1 MGADWGRK
9 KPEKEQL
16 KKREQSNSPLSTP
29 NPISSPPPGS
39 QINIS
44 PAQVSPNKSPSN
56 PDDCSHTQESTEQG
70 FPPSPA
76 QAPSPKEQRPKR
88 SRRRRIEG
96 EQQTLEGW
104 IRRAKDPRTDDQ
116 PPTLD
121 IDVRLDEQTE
131 TPGRLHNDKGVI
143 DRQHQPE
150 VTTDCSISRK
160 GYCKTHEQIAKKI
173 AVTSKKWQD
182 RGGGKGFGF
191 VSRKQTKYICSARGM
206 ETRLQTNNS
215 DTQMRGSVILH
226 NNLGEA
232 IINSFETESVSEIE
246 KVFQAQR

>member
-1 MGADWGRK
+1 MRLD
-9 KPEKEQL
+9 EQ
-16 KKREQSNSPLSTP
+16 T
-29 NPISSPPPGS
+29 
-39 QINIS
+39 
-44 PAQVSPNKSPSN
+44 
-56 PDDCSHTQESTEQG
+56 
-70 FPPSPA
+70 
-76 QAPSPKEQRPKR
+76 
-88 SRRRRIEG
+88 
-96 EQQTLEGW
+96 
-104 IRRAKDPRTDDQ
+104 
-116 PPTLD
+116 
-121 IDVRLDEQTE
+121 DEQTE

-150 VTTDCSISRK
+150 VTTDFQQAEQVTAATPGDRKKEAVSEKADCSISRK

-215 DTQMRGSVILH
+215 DTQMRGSVIPH

-232 IINSFETESVSEIE
+232 MYNSFESESLSEVE
-246 KVFQAQR
+246 KSIKTQR